1 MIKSLITAA
10 LLALGLVSTSA
21 ASSLSEIQAASF
33 KLSEGATG
41 ICSSTYIGQDND
53 GYNLFLTAAHCLGS
67 SSELNIRRQVFD
79 EDMEILREEVF
90 YVDVASRVVEKD
102 VGILR
107 MREKFN
113 LGIEGVDV
121 ANLVEA
127 NLAQSVGSPVLVAGF
142 PTSSLP
148 TSILTQSFTFT
159 EGMMTGKTREATEAL
174 GLDTPLVKTT
184 ANVAPG
190 SSGGALYSM
199 IDGEWKLVGTTVAMN
214 NQFQFMSYFSTPES
228 VNYVIGVVIG

>member
-1 MIKSLITAA
+1 MIKSLITAT
-10 LLALGLVSTSA
+10 LLALGLVSTAA
-21 ASSLSEIQAASF
+21 ASSLPEIQAASF

-41 ICSSTYIGQDND
+41 ICSSTYIGQDNN

-142 PTSSLP
+142 P
-148 TSILTQSFTFT
+148 LTQSFTFT

-174 GLDTPLVKTT
+174 GLKTPLVKTT

-214 NQFQFMSYFSTPES
+214 NQFQFMTYFSTPES
-228 VNYVIGVVIG
+228 VNYVIGVVID